1 MIDDASKIVLNAEWD
16 DRPEDYAAMRD
27 CWLTRRR
34 LRYMT
39 EVVGALPEGARVLEI
54 GSGAGEILIALAL
67 GHPRLQFV
75 GLDPQSGYVA
85 FASEA
90 AGRQGAANVSFRRGT
105 AEEAD
110 AALSGEPGFDL
121 IVSNDVLHHVASQQ
135 GTAVAAAR
143 LARPGARWL
152 AIEPNWR
159 NLYVLVRCA
168 WTHGEKNFWPAPF
181 LRAARSAGWTGGRRS
196 FLFLI
201 PPFVKEPSPFFAR
214 LEERLESWSPVAG
227 GVALLLQIS

>member
-1 MIDDASKIVLNAEWD
+1 MLNAKWD
-16 DRPEDYAAMRD
+16 DRPAGYAAMRD

-39 EVVGALPEGARVLEI
+39 EVVGALPEGGRVLEL

-67 GHPRLQFV
+67 AHPGLRFV
-75 GLDPQSGYVA
+75 GLDPQASYVA

-90 AGRQGAANVSFRRGT
+90 ARRQGAPNVTFRQGT

-110 AALSGEPGFDL
+110 AALSGEPVFDL
-121 IVSNDVLHHVASQQ
+121 IVSNDVLHHVKSQER
-135 GTAVAAAR
+135 TAAAAAR
-143 LARPGARWL
+143 VARPGARWL

-168 WTHGEKNFWPAPF
+168 WKRGEKNFRPAPF
-181 LRAARSAGWTGGRRS
+181 LRAARNAGWTGGRRS

-201 PPFVKEPSPFFAR
+201 PPFVKEPSPLFAW
-214 LEERLESWSPVAG
+214 LEERIETWSPVAG
-227 GVALLLQIS
+227 GIALLLTMT

>member
-1 MIDDASKIVLNAEWD
+1 MLNAEWD
-16 DRPEDYAAMRD
+16 DRPADYAATRD

-34 LRYMT
+34 LRYMS
-39 EVVGALPEGARVLEI
+39 EIVGTLPAGARVLEL
-54 GSGAGEILIALAL
+54 GSGAGEILIALAV
-67 GHPRLQFV
+67 GHPRLHFV
-75 GLDPQSGYVA
+75 GLDPQPSYVA

-110 AALSGEPGFDL
+110 AALSGEPGFEL
-121 IVSNDVLHHVASQQ
+121 IVSNDVLHHVSSQQ
-135 GTAVAAAR
+135 RAAVAAAR
-143 LARPGARWL
+143 VARPGARWL

-168 WTHGEKNFWPAPF
+168 WKRGEKNFWPARF
-181 LRAARSAGWTGGRRS
+181 LRAARSAGWAGGRRS

-214 LEERLESWSPVAG
+214 LEERLESWPLAAG
-227 GVALLLQIS
+227 GVALLLTMP

>member
-1 MIDDASKIVLNAEWD
+1 VLNAEWD
-16 DRPEDYAAMRD
+16 DRPADYASTRD

-67 GHPRLQFV
+67 GHPRIRFV
-75 GLDPQSGYVA
+75 GLEPQASYVA

-90 AGRQGAANVSFRRGT
+90 ARRQGASNVSFRPGT

-110 AALSGEPGFDL
+110 AALAGEPAFDL
-121 IVSNDVLHHVASQQ
+121 IVSNDVLHHVVNQERA
-135 GTAVAAAR
+135 AAAAAR
-143 LARPGARWL
+143 VARTGTGWL

-159 NLYVLVRCA
+159 NLYVLLRCA
-168 WTHGEKNFWPAPF
+168 WKRGEANFWPAPF
-181 LRAARSAGWTGGRRS
+181 LRAARRAGWTGGRRS

-201 PPFVKEPSPFFAR
+201 PPFVKEPFPFFAR
-214 LEERLESWSPVAG
+214 LEERFEHLSPLAG
-227 GVALLLQIS
+227 GVALLLTMP